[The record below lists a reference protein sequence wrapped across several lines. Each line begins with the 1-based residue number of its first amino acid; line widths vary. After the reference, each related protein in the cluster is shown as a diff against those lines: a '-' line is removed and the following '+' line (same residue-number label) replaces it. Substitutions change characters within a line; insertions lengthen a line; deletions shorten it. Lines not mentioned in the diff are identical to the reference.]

1 MISDD
6 AAAPEIGM
14 PISSEKIAPSHLE
27 RLALIYVRQ
36 STAQQVLDHRESTRL
51 QYGLLGRARRM
62 GWPKQRVLLID
73 QDLGKSGASSE
84 DRAGFRRL
92 VSEVSLNH
100 VGLILG
106 VEMSRLARSSKDWH
120 QLLEICA
127 IFGTLISD
135 LDGVYDPSQYNDRL
149 LLGLKGTM
157 SEAELHI
164 LKQRMHQGKLSKA
177 RRGELAFPVPTGY
190 VRRPSGEVA
199 FDPDEEV
206 QRVVRLIFRKFEE
219 LGTLHAVLAYLV
231 EHDVKLGVRL
241 REGEAKGELE
251 WREPKRMT
259 LQNVLKNPA
268 YAGAYAYG
276 RRRVDPRK
284 KKPGRPSTG
293 RTVAPQEAW
302 HVLIKDRLP
311 SYISWEHYERN
322 LQRLAENRARA
333 DAMGA
338 SREGPSLLQ
347 GLLVCGKCSARLT
360 VRYGGSRNRHSYVCS
375 RQSTD
380 YGGEVCQHL
389 SGPPLDEFVGQ
400 KVLKALEP
408 AALELSL
415 EAARSVESEREE
427 LDPLWNVRLERA
439 AYESHRAGRYYRL
452 VEPENRL
459 VGRQLAKD
467 WEGKLAT
474 QQKLKE
480 DYRRFIHEQPRPLSE
495 AERRS
500 IRLLSEDIPALW
512 GARSTTNHDRKE
524 IVRQVIERI
533 VIDAEGTT
541 ERVRVRIEWAG
552 GTSTEGIMIRPVAKV
567 EHLSYYPKLCERV
580 RSLAAQGMSAAAI
593 ARGLN
598 EEGYRPPKRREGF
611 DRQSVQNLIHR
622 LGLSTKRLRSEG
634 REDLDRHEWW
644 LGELARELGMPEATL
659 YGWLRRG
666 RLQARGQEEKAP
678 YRWIVWAD
686 EAELRRLKRLR
697 ARPVGECL
705 RRLWVRGSTTPRGA
719 DHPPETGHEERR

>member
-1 MISDD
+1 MIADD
-6 AAAPEIGM
+6 CAPEIGM
-14 PISSEKIAPSHLE
+14 PISSEKIGPSHFE
-27 RLALIYVRQ
+27 RLAIIYVRQ
-36 STAQQVLDHRESTRL
+36 STAQQVLDHQESTRL
-51 QYGLLGRARRM
+51 QYGLFARARRM
-62 GWPKQRVLLID
+62 GWPEERVLLID
-73 QDLGKSGASSE
+73 DDLGKSAASSE
-84 DRAGFRRL
+84 GRMGFKRL

-106 VEMSRLARSSKDWH
+106 VEMSRLARSSKDRH

-135 LDGVYDPSQYNDRL
+135 LDGIYDPSQYNDRL

-164 LKQRMHQGKLSKA
+164 LKQRMHQGKLGKA
-177 RRGELAFPVPTGY
+177 RRGELACPVPSGY

-231 EHDVKLGVRL
+231 EHGVKLGIRL

-251 WREPKRMT
+251 WRRPNRMT
-259 LQNVLKNPA
+259 LQNVLKHPI

-302 HVLIKDRLP
+302 HILIKDRLP
-311 SYISWEHYERN
+311 AYISWEHYERN
-322 LQRLAENRARA
+322 LGRLAENRARA

-347 GLLVCGKCSARLT
+347 GLLVCGKCSARVT
-360 VRYGGSRNRHSYVCS
+360 VRYGGSRNRHSYVCG

-380 YGGEVCQHL
+380 YGGAVCQHL

-400 KVLKALEP
+400 KVLEALEP

-415 EAARSVESEREE
+415 EAARRVESEREE
-427 LDPLWNVRLERA
+427 LDHLWNARLERA
-439 AYESHRAGRYYRL
+439 AYESQRAGRHYRL

-474 QQKLKE
+474 EQKLKE

-495 AERRS
+495 AERQS

-512 GARSTTNHDRKE
+512 EASSTTNQDRKE

-541 ERVRVRIEWAG
+541 ERVRARIEWAG
-552 GTSTEGIMIRPVAKV
+552 GTSTESIMIRPVAKL
-567 EHLSYYPKLCERV
+567 EHLSYYPQLCERV
-580 RSLAAQGMSAAAI
+580 RSLAAQGMSTATI

-611 DRQSVQNLIHR
+611 DRQSAQDLIHR
-622 LGLSTKRLRSEG
+622 LGLSRERLRSEG
-634 REDLDRHEWW
+634 RDLLGRHEWW
-644 LGELARELGMPEATL
+644 LGELAYELGMPEATL

-666 RLQARGQEEKAP
+666 WLQARQQEEKVP

-686 EAELRRLKRLR
+686 EAELGRLKRLR
-697 ARPVGECL
+697 ARPVGEHL
-705 RRLWVRGSTTPRGA
+705 HRLWVGGSPLPA
-719 DHPPETGHEERR
+719 DHPPETYHEEHR